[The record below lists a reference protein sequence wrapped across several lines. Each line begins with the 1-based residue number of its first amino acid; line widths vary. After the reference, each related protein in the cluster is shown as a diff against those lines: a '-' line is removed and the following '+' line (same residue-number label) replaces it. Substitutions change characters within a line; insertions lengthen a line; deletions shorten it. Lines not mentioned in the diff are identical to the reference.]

1 MATPKL
7 ITYASD
13 FKTIEIAIK
22 SGITHLILEDP
33 RFSSKCFR
41 KKKNSIKEL
50 TSFARNFKNDIE
62 LSTTIDLLARPDDF
76 SEIKLFL
83 SELKESDIKKIR
95 MQDLGIIKFI
105 KEHYFEA
112 DLIFTHETA
121 NLNFESIK
129 YISNFAKAQTL
140 SPLLS
145 LKDLK
150 TIVKKV
156 NSKFEYLIHGDL
168 FIHYSDKHFCSEFML
183 EKNLNANPTYIED
196 TDNPSC
202 YFPIKE
208 TQKTFFILNYFQKS
222 LINYLSELKE
232 LNLDG
237 LIIDLRSEKN
247 LLKIKKIL
255 DLYYEGLINKQKI
268 NTNLINFPNSVLRQG
283 FFHSNLF
290 DLRKTNTYLEVK
302 RKSLYLGQV
311 LDTLEKKWLVV
322 DAIKPFKVNMH
333 LQIIDPEEK
342 IYNFEITVMK
352 NLKMEPVMTSKAGE
366 IVMIKIPGKNI
377 PPKSIVLLQ
386 NKKD

>member
-1 MATPKL
+1 MATSKL

-41 KKKNSIKEL
+41 KKKNSLKDL
-50 TSFARNFKNDIE
+50 ASFVRNFKNDIE
-62 LSTTIDLLARPDDF
+62 LSTTIDLLARPNNF
-76 SEIKLFL
+76 SKIKLFL
-83 SELKESDIKKIR
+83 SELKESNIKKIR
-95 MQDLGIIKFI
+95 VQDLGIIKFI
-105 KEHYFEA
+105 KKHYFDAE
-112 DLIFTHETA
+112 LIFTHETA

-129 YISNFAKAQTL
+129 YLSNFTNAQTL
-140 SPLLS
+140 SPLLC

-150 TIVKKV
+150 TIIQRV

-183 EKNLNANPTYIED
+183 EKNLNVNPTYIED
-196 TDNPSC
+196 IDNPNC

-208 TQKTFFILNYFQKS
+208 TKKNFFVLNYFQKS
-222 LINYLSELKE
+222 LINYLSKLKK
-232 LNLDG
+232 LNFYG
-237 LIIDLRSEKN
+237 LIIDLRNEKN
-247 LLKIKKIL
+247 LLKTKKIL

-268 NTNLINFPNSVLRQG
+268 NTNLITFPNSNLKQG

-290 DLRKTNTYLEVK
+290 DLRKTNTYLETK
-302 RKSLYLGQV
+302 RKGLYLGQV
-311 LDTLEKKWLVV
+311 LDTLEKKWLVI
-322 DAIKPFKVNMH
+322 DAIKPFKLNMY

-342 IYNFEITVMK
+342 IYNFKITDMK
-352 NLKMEPVMTSKAGE
+352 NLKMDPVITSKAGE
-366 IVMIKIPGKNI
+366 IVVIKIPGKNI

-386 NKKD
+386 NKKY